1 MDKKEFLK
9 ALQELRKGKKRKFT
23 QSVELII
30 NLRNFDVKRQN
41 INIAVEVPHR
51 IKDRKVCAFLTKKNS
66 HVDTI
71 TKDKF
76 DDYKDKKEMKQL
88 LKKYDSFIAVAPV
101 MPAVAT
107 SFGKV
112 LGPAGKMPSP
122 QLGILPSEDEKP
134 IKDLLGRINRIVK
147 IKSKE
152 PSLKITIGKEDLKD
166 EELAENAVK
175 IYTEVFKVLPR
186 QKENIKSIL
195 IKFTMTKPI
204 KIKTD

>member
-1 MDKKEFLK
+1 
-9 ALQELRKGKKRKFT
+9 
-23 QSVELII
+23 
-30 NLRNFDVKRQN
+30 
-41 INIAVEVPHR
+41 
-51 IKDRKVCAFLTKKNS
+51 
-66 HVDTI
+66 
-71 TKDKF
+71 
-76 DDYKDKKEMKQL
+76 
-88 LKKYDSFIAVAPV
+88 